1 VSTPSEG
8 PEAAAEHP
16 FTAVRVSRS
25 VDEVV
30 RQLHT
35 GLLSGRY
42 QPGDRLPNER
52 ELGELLRVG
61 RSTVREALRTLEL
74 QGLVEVRPG
83 RNGGIFAAEPSGR
96 SVGEALET
104 LLRFRPPSRGE
115 LLEFRVSFEGE
126 TAWWAARRAT
136 PEDHARL
143 GALAEA
149 VGAAARASGRA
160 WEQIAD
166 DDIAF
171 HAAVADASRN
181 QVRVAVMQAIN
192 HPLREGVMAMGTA
205 ADAAV
210 RVAVADDLLG
220 IAEAIA
226 AGDADLAR
234 DRMRV
239 HVERNPGLSDA
250 AAGAASSQPP
260 AVRD

>member
-1 VSTPSEG
+1 MTTP
-8 PEAAAEHP
+8 PEPDATVEHP
-16 FTAVRVSRS
+16 FSAVRVTRS
-25 VDEVV
+25 FDEVV
-30 RQLHT
+30 RQLHA

-96 SVGEALET
+96 SVGDALET
-104 LLRFRPPSRGE
+104 LLRFRQPSRAE

-136 PEDHARL
+136 DEDHARL
-143 GALAEA
+143 RALADA
-149 VGAAARASGRA
+149 VGASARASGRA

-166 DDIAF
+166 DDVAF
-171 HAAVADASRN
+171 HAAVAEASRN

-192 HPLREGVMAMGTA
+192 HPLREGVLAMGA
-205 ADAAV
+205 SADDAV
-210 RVAVADDLLG
+210 RVAVADDLRE

-234 DRMRV
+234 DRMRE
-239 HVERNPGLSDA
+239 HVERNPALND
-250 AAGAASSQPP
+250 AAGAERA
-260 AVRD
+260 